1 MPAGTYVPAS
11 QPACPEA
18 PAVVACN
25 HRLLTMHACKPPHPL
40 PGVLPCLQ
48 LDKRNAVAVA
58 YFGEG
63 AASEG
68 DFHAALNFAATLGAP
83 ALFICRNNGW
93 AISTP
98 ATDQYRGGWV
108 GWLVGGWWRLGGRE
122 GGGKVW
128 SGWECI
134 SGGAQQ
140 AGPCCWPTAGAREA
154 APPMIH
160 ILPAAATAAHSC
172 RGWHCGAGPGLRH
185 CHAAS

>member
-1 MPAGTYVPAS
+1 VPAGTYVPAS

-98 ATDQYRGGWV
+98 AADQYRGEWAG
-108 GWLVGGWWRLGGRE
+108 GQVGGWLGCDWAGRFVCADCCAVPKECRALWRTGG
-122 GGGKVW
+122 
-128 SGWECI
+128 SGR
-134 SGGAQQ
+134 A
-140 AGPCCWPTAGAREA
+140 AGAREA
-154 APPMIH
+154 A
-160 ILPAAATAAHSC
+160 
-172 RGWHCGAGPGLRH
+172 LR
-185 CHAAS
+185 